1 MWFPYS
7 LPTSLKIEGDRQRAN
22 DSKMDDTAR
31 VFLIAFQLRNPISSE
46 WSVELHLAEP
56 KARKWQDPS
65 GQWIDIS
72 FFPNEGS
79 RLSEIVC
86 KLTDTQLLAAIERS
100 YAAACKHLD
109 FWSSISGRG
118 FSVAGLR
125 AADLKHDARW
135 RAMPHWPSALELP
148 IDIPESLPASFWPA
162 AKLYREGRTSSSDR
176 HRFLCC
182 YALIEMWSRA
192 QAPFDWRHEGAKRLM
207 PPASAIVSQ
216 EFMALSGAIRVAP
229 QLEGLPIENLP
240 QALAT
245 WKADATIDAPRT
257 ELRSSNDLSAV
268 QDWAAIANIADIA
281 AHTVLARTIEHWRG
295 IGTAASSDETI
306 AASSPTAQIFS

>member
-22 DSKMDDTAR
+22 DSMMDDTAR

-56 KARKWQDPS
+56 KERKWREAS
-65 GQWIDIS
+65 GQRIDIS
-72 FFPNEGS
+72 LFPNEGS

-86 KLTDTQLLAAIERS
+86 KLSDTQLLAAIERS
-100 YAAACKHLD
+100 YVAACRHLD
-109 FWSSISGRG
+109 FWSSTSGRG

-148 IDIPESLPASFWPA
+148 IDIPDGLPEDFWPA
-162 AKLYREGRTSSSDR
+162 AQLYREGRTSSSDR

-182 YALIEMWSRA
+182 LALIERWSRA
-192 QAPFDWRHEGAKRLM
+192 ERPFDWRQHGAEQSM
-207 PPASAIVSQ
+207 ASASAIVSQ
-216 EFMALSGAIRVAP
+216 ELMAMAGAMRIAP
-229 QLEGLPIENLP
+229 ELEGLPIENLP
-240 QALAT
+240 QALAK
-245 WKADATIDAPRT
+245 WKAAAAIDAPGGA
-257 ELRSSNDLSAV
+257 LRAFDDLGAV
-268 QDWAAIANIADIA
+268 QGWAAIANITDIA
-281 AHTVLARTIEHWRG
+281 AHMVLSRTIEHWRA
-295 IGTAASSDETI
+295 TAALKNETPP
-306 AASSPTAQIFS
+306 AAHPPAQIAS